1 MSEDEQ
7 AGSDHDSN
15 GVEEGETGN
24 SVADENPLKRE
35 ASNDSDRSPSPPK
48 KKSKADRSG
57 SDSDKTHKEHND
69 EAEEAEAPKAEK
81 DAEKHEAKKKKSKS
95 EKSEDSKEEEKKA
108 KSGKER
114 ERRDDEKK
122 SRSGKEKDR
131 GDNEDRVSKSDKDK
145 EKRDDEDKKSK
156 SDKDKEKREDEDK
169 KTKSDKD
176 KEKRDDDDKKS
187 RSDRDKDRERKR
199 EKDRRSRRDKSRSR
213 SRSPDAKRKRSEK
226 DKGRSRRKDDKEDDH
241 KEKSRKDKEAAN
253 DNGSRNDGLEEGEV
267 VEPAHEPTARELER
281 LRLIEQLA
289 KEDAELDGPS
299 SSVQNHDQAH
309 DSRACP
315 YLDTIDRK
323 VLDFDFEK
331 LCSVSLS
338 HLNVYACM
346 VCGKYFQGRGTNTH
360 AYTHSLDTDHR
371 VFLNLHTLKFYCLPD
386 NYEVDDPSL
395 EDIKYVLKPTYTK
408 ELISSLDRQHRM
420 ARAYDDS
427 TYFPGVVGLNNIKA
441 NDYCNV
447 VLHALSHVTPLRDYF
462 LREENYENIKRPPGD
477 KLSLLPKRFGEL
489 IRKLWNPKAFRT
501 HVSPHEMLQATVLCS
516 DKKFQFIK
524 QGDAAEF
531 MSFLLNTLHIALNG
545 TQKSSSSI
553 IYKIFRGRMRQ
564 YSRRVIPAEATDY
577 ERMRL
582 LQQPEYNE
590 SAKELPFLYLALD
603 LPPAPLYRDEQ
614 MQNIIPQVPLSV
626 LLQKFNGMTEKE
638 YKTYNENIMKR
649 FELLR
654 LPEYLII
661 TYKRFHKNQWFVE
674 KNPTIVNFPISNVD
688 LYDCLSQDTKQDHKY
703 TTYDLVANIV
713 HEGKPDSGN
722 YRIQLVHVGSRKWF
736 ELEDL
741 HVKEIL
747 PQMIV
752 LAESYI
758 QIWKLNRK
766 KTREER
772 MSEAVDDD
780 TGGS

>member
-1 MSEDEQ
+1 ICSSQ
-7 AGSDHDSN
+7 
-15 GVEEGETGN
+15 
-24 SVADENPLKRE
+24 
-35 ASNDSDRSPSPPK
+35 
-48 KKSKADRSG
+48 
-57 SDSDKTHKEHND
+57 
-69 EAEEAEAPKAEK
+69 
-81 DAEKHEAKKKKSKS
+81 
-95 EKSEDSKEEEKKA
+95 
-108 KSGKER
+108 
-114 ERRDDEKK
+114 
-122 SRSGKEKDR
+122 
-131 GDNEDRVSKSDKDK
+131 
-145 EKRDDEDKKSK
+145 
-156 SDKDKEKREDEDK
+156 
-169 KTKSDKD
+169 
-176 KEKRDDDDKKS
+176 
-187 RSDRDKDRERKR
+187 
-199 EKDRRSRRDKSRSR
+199 
-213 SRSPDAKRKRSEK
+213 
-226 DKGRSRRKDDKEDDH
+226 
-241 KEKSRKDKEAAN
+241 
-253 DNGSRNDGLEEGEV
+253 
-267 VEPAHEPTARELER
+267 
-281 LRLIEQLA
+281 A
-289 KEDAELDGPS
+289 KEDAEIDGPS
-299 SSVQNHDQAH
+299 SSARGSEPAH
-309 DSRACP
+309 NSRACP
-315 YLDTIDRK
+315 YLDTIDRC
-323 VLDFDFEK
+323 VVHVFCCEDL
-331 LCSVSLS
+331 VWRRA
-338 HLNVYACM
+338 HLLQC
-346 VCGKYFQGRGTNTH
+346 FQ
-360 AYTHSLDTDHR
+360 
-371 VFLNLHTLKFYCLPD
+371 
-386 NYEVDDPSL
+386 
-395 EDIKYVLKPTYTK
+395 YVLRPTYTK
-408 ELISSLDRQHRM
+408 ELIASLDRQHRM

-462 LREENYENIKRPPGD
+462 LREENYESIKRPPGD

-553 IYKIFRGRMRQ
+553 IYSVYRIFRGRMRQ
-564 YSRRVIPAEATDY
+564 YSRRVIPAEAT
-577 ERMRL
+577 EHQRLQL
-582 LQQPEYNE
+582 LQLPEYNE

-614 MQNIIPQVPLSV
+614 MQNIIPQVPLTA
-626 LLQKFNGMTEKE
+626 LLQKFNGTTEKE

-688 LYDCLSQDTKQDHKY
+688 LYDCLSEDTRGDHKY
-703 TTYDLVANIV
+703 TTYDLVANVV
-713 HEGKPDSGN
+713 HDGKPDSGT

-758 QIWKLNRK
+758 QVSSCINTKSFSLQK
-766 KTREER
+766 KYWGTTLFE
-772 MSEAVDDD
+772 
-780 TGGS
+780 

>member
-1 MSEDEQ
+1 MLPPIPL
-7 AGSDHDSN
+7 
-15 GVEEGETGN
+15 
-24 SVADENPLKRE
+24 NPVMITLNQDVYTYAISMKIPF
-35 ASNDSDRSPSPPK
+35 S
-48 KKSKADRSG
+48 
-57 SDSDKTHKEHND
+57 
-69 EAEEAEAPKAEK
+69 
-81 DAEKHEAKKKKSKS
+81 
-95 EKSEDSKEEEKKA
+95 
-108 KSGKER
+108 
-114 ERRDDEKK
+114 
-122 SRSGKEKDR
+122 
-131 GDNEDRVSKSDKDK
+131 
-145 EKRDDEDKKSK
+145 
-156 SDKDKEKREDEDK
+156 
-169 KTKSDKD
+169 
-176 KEKRDDDDKKS
+176 
-187 RSDRDKDRERKR
+187 
-199 EKDRRSRRDKSRSR
+199 
-213 SRSPDAKRKRSEK
+213 
-226 DKGRSRRKDDKEDDH
+226 
-241 KEKSRKDKEAAN
+241 
-253 DNGSRNDGLEEGEV
+253 
-267 VEPAHEPTARELER
+267 
-281 LRLIEQLA
+281 
-289 KEDAELDGPS
+289 
-299 SSVQNHDQAH
+299 
-309 DSRACP
+309 
-315 YLDTIDRK
+315 RK

-408 ELISSLDRQHRM
+408 ELIASLDRQHRM
-420 ARAYDDS
+420 ARAYDDL

-462 LREENYENIKRPPGD
+462 LREENYESIKRPPGD
-477 KLSLLPKRFGEL
+477 KLTLLPKRFGEL

-545 TQKSSSSI
+545 TQKSSS
-553 IYKIFRGRMRQ
+553 IFRGRMRQ
-564 YSRRVIPAEATDY
+564 YSRRVIPAEAT
-577 ERMRL
+577 EEQRQQL
-582 LQQPEYNE
+582 LQLPEYNE
-590 SAKELPFLYLALD
+590 SSKELPFLYLALD

-626 LLQKFNGMTEKE
+626 LLQKFNGTTEKE

-688 LYDCLSQDTKQDHKY
+688 LFDCLTEDSKREHKY
-703 TTYDLVANIV
+703 TTYDLVANVV
-713 HEGKPDSGN
+713 HDGKPDAGN

-758 QIWKLNRK
+758 Q
-766 KTREER
+766 
-772 MSEAVDDD
+772 V
-780 TGGS
+780 

>member
-1 MSEDEQ
+1 MSNDDN
-7 AGSDHDSN
+7 SDSN
-15 GVEEGETGN
+15 GESRMTCPIKEKEMQDSNGHG
-24 SVADENPLKRE
+24 DQILKRE
-35 ASNDSDRSPSPPK
+35 VPDNLERSPSPPSK
-48 KKSKADRSG
+48 RSKGEGSNQDGEFPKGAKGDDRDVSVKSVELR
-57 SDSDKTHKEHND
+57 
-69 EAEEAEAPKAEK
+69 
-81 DAEKHEAKKKKSKS
+81 
-95 EKSEDSKEEEKKA
+95 
-108 KSGKER
+108 GKEKR
-114 ERRDDEKK
+114 EEDKK
-122 SRSGKEKDR
+122 RLKSDKEKDR
-131 GDNEDRVSKSDKDK
+131 
-145 EKRDDEDKKSK
+145 
-156 SDKDKEKREDEDK
+156 
-169 KTKSDKD
+169 
-176 KEKRDDDDKKS
+176 
-187 RSDRDKDRERKR
+187 DRE
-199 EKDRRSRRDKSRSR
+199 RRSRRERSKSR
-213 SRSPDAKRKRSEK
+213 SRSPDAKR
-226 DKGRSRRKDDKEDDH
+226 RKSDKERR
-241 KEKSRKDKEAAN
+241 KSRKKGESSSRQEKTKKDK
-253 DNGSRNDGLEEGEV
+253 DSTDGNETKAGVLEDGEILLHTFQV
-267 VEPAHEPTARELER
+267 
-281 LRLIEQLA
+281 
-289 KEDAELDGPS
+289 KEDADEGEPS
-299 SSVQNHDQAH
+299 SSLRNAEQAH

-408 ELISSLDRQHRM
+408 ELIGSLDRQHRM

-447 VLHALSHVTPLRDYF
+447 VLHALSHVTPLRDFF
-462 LREENYENIKRPPGD
+462 LREENYESIKRPPGD
-477 KLSLLPKRFGEL
+477 KLTLLPKRFGEL

-545 TQKSSSSI
+545 TQKSSSSV
-553 IYKIFRGRMRQ
+553 IYRIFRGRMRQ
-564 YSRRVIPAEATDY
+564 YSRRVIPAEAT
-577 ERMRL
+577 EEQRRQL
-582 LQQPEYNE
+582 LQLPEYNE
-590 SAKELPFLYLALD
+590 SSKELPFLYLALD

-614 MQNIIPQVPLSV
+614 MQNIIPQVPLTI
-626 LLQKFNGMTEKE
+626 LLQKFNGTTEKE
-638 YKTYNENIMKR
+638 YKTYNENIIKR

-654 LPEYLII
+654 LPDYLII

-688 LYDCLSQDTKQDHKY
+688 LFDCLSEDARFEHRY
-703 TTYDLVANIV
+703 TTYDLIANIV
-713 HEGKPDSGN
+713 HDGKPDSGT

-758 QIWKLNRK
+758 QV
-766 KTREER
+766 
-772 MSEAVDDD
+772 S
-780 TGGS
+780 

>member
-1 MSEDEQ
+1 
-7 AGSDHDSN
+7 
-15 GVEEGETGN
+15 
-24 SVADENPLKRE
+24 L
-35 ASNDSDRSPSPPK
+35 
-48 KKSKADRSG
+48 
-57 SDSDKTHKEHND
+57 
-69 EAEEAEAPKAEK
+69 KAEK
-81 DAEKHEAKKKKSKS
+81 D
-95 EKSEDSKEEEKKA
+95 KE
-108 KSGKER
+108 
-114 ERRDDEKK
+114 
-122 SRSGKEKDR
+122 
-131 GDNEDRVSKSDKDK
+131 
-145 EKRDDEDKKSK
+145 
-156 SDKDKEKREDEDK
+156 
-169 KTKSDKD
+169 
-176 KEKRDDDDKKS
+176 
-187 RSDRDKDRERKR
+187 R
-199 EKDRRSRRDKSRSR
+199 EKDRKSRRERSRSR
-213 SRSPDAKRKRSEK
+213 SRC
-226 DKGRSRRKDDKEDDH
+226 
-241 KEKSRKDKEAAN
+241 
-253 DNGSRNDGLEEGEV
+253 V
-267 VEPAHEPTARELER
+267 VINIARED
-281 LRLIEQLA
+281 A
-289 KEDAELDGPS
+289 DEDEPS
-299 SSVQNHDQAH
+299 SSLRNTEQAH

-408 ELISSLDRQHRM
+408 ELIGSLDRQHRM

-447 VLHALSHVTPLRDYF
+447 ILHALSHVTPLRDFF
-462 LREENYENIKRPPGD
+462 LREENYESIKRPPGD
-477 KLSLLPKRFGEL
+477 KLALLPKRFGEL

-545 TQKSSSSI
+545 TQK
-553 IYKIFRGRMRQ
+553 IFRGRMRQ
-564 YSRRVIPAEATDY
+564 YSRRVIPAEAT
-577 ERMRL
+577 EEQRRQL
-582 LQQPEYNE
+582 LQLPEYNE
-590 SAKELPFLYLALD
+590 SSKELPFLYLALD

-614 MQNIIPQVPLSV
+614 MQNIIPQVPLTV
-626 LLQKFNGMTEKE
+626 LLQKFNGTTEKVLL
-638 YKTYNENIMKR
+638 YCLNFFVYPNISSS
-649 FELLR
+649 
-654 LPEYLII
+654 
-661 TYKRFHKNQWFVE
+661 
-674 KNPTIVNFPISNVD
+674 PTNGSIRISGFNVD
-688 LYDCLSQDTKQDHKY
+688 LFDCLSEDARYEHKY
-703 TTYDLVANIV
+703 TTYDLIANVV
-713 HEGKPDSGN
+713 HDGKPDSGT
-722 YRIQLVHVGSRKWF
+722 YRIQLFFSIGCGKGSRKWF

-758 QIWKLNRK
+758 QWRLQPLRH
-766 KTREER
+766 TRPFLER
-772 MSEAVDDD
+772 LFSKFFF
-780 TGGS
+780 SC